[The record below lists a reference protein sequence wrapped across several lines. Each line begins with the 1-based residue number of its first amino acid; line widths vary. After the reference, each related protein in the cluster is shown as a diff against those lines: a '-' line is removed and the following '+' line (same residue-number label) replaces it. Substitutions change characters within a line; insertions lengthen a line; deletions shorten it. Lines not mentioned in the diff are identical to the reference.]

1 MNAAL
6 HTGLD
11 AVVRLARARP
21 MVVDVVPAS
30 EISLHH
36 AAGGVTHAGPPIAP
50 ERMCPPMRAA
60 LGSALFIEG
69 VAGSPADA
77 LKLVEDGQ
85 IALATNHDNG
95 GVGPMAGV
103 VNPSMPVWV
112 ARDEATGKVA
122 WAPLNEG
129 SGAVLRYGADGPEV
143 LERLKWMRDVLAP
156 ELKAALSARGPL
168 DLFDL
173 HVRSLALG
181 DEAHHRTEQG
191 TALTLEALG
200 IEHPEV
206 HAFIAGNGQFFLNL
220 AMVFAKLALD
230 CAAGSPGSPVLT
242 AIARNG
248 VEVGIRVSGTGDRWF
263 VGPAALPDPARLFDG
278 YTPADMNPDLG
289 DSAIVETYGLGALA
303 VAASPLAAAS
313 VGIDAAD
320 IEAIE
325 ARARAIA
332 AGESPDIRY
341 PDGRASILGI
351 DARKVAATRHSP
363 PVHTGIAHRR
373 AGIGQI
379 GGGVTH
385 PPLSAFD
392 FAVQALDAR

>member
-6 HTGLD
+6 HTEAD
-11 AVVRLARARP
+11 AVTRLAAARP
-21 MVVDVVPAS
+21 LVIDVVPAS
-30 EISLHH
+30 EISPHH
-36 AAGGVTHAGPPIAP
+36 AAGGVTHAGPPIEP

-60 LGSALFIEG
+60 LGSALWLEG
-69 VAGSPADA
+69 VAATPVEA

-103 VNPSMPVWV
+103 VNPGMPVWV

-122 WAPLNEG
+122 WCPLNEG

-143 LERLKWMRDVLAP
+143 LERLQWMGEVLAP
-156 ELKAALSARGPL
+156 ELRRALEAAPL
-168 DLFDL
+168 DLYDTA
-173 HVRSLALG
+173 VRSLALG
-181 DEAHHRTEQG
+181 DEAHHRTEEG

-206 HAFIAGNGQFFLNL
+206 RAFIAGNGQFFLNL
-220 AMVFAKLALD
+220 AMVFSKLALD
-230 CAAGSPGSPVLT
+230 CAADVPGSPVLT

-248 VEVGIRVSGTGDRWF
+248 VEVGIRVSGTGDEWF

-278 YTPADMNPDLG
+278 YVAADMNPDLG

-303 VAASPLAAAS
+303 VAASPLSVPS
-313 VGIDAAD
+313 VGLKPEDVERIDA
-320 IEAIE
+320 EC
-325 ARARAIA
+325 RSIA
-332 AGESPDIRY
+332 AGFSPDIEFG
-341 PDGRASILGI
+341 DGRPAILGI
-351 DARKVAATRHSP
+351 DARKVAATRLSP

-373 AGIGQI
+373 PGVGQI
-379 GGGVTH
+379 GGGITH
-385 PPLSAFD
+385 PPLAAFD
-392 FAVQALDAR
+392 EAVEALG

>member
-6 HTGLD
+6 HTESD
-11 AVVRLARARP
+11 AVARLAAARP

-30 EISLHH
+30 EISAHH
-36 AAGGVTHAGPPIAP
+36 AAGGVSHAGPPIAP

-60 LGSALFIEG
+60 LGSALWLEG
-69 VAGSPADA
+69 VAESPAEA
-77 LKLVEDGQ
+77 IKLVEDGQ
-85 IALATNHDNG
+85 IPLITNHDAG
-95 GVGPMAGV
+95 GVGPMAGI

-143 LERLKWMRDVLAP
+143 LERLVWMKDVLAP
-156 ELKAALSARGPL
+156 ELRKALASAPL

-173 HVRSLALG
+173 HVRSIALG

-191 TALTLEALG
+191 TAMTLDRLG

-206 HAFIAGNGQFFLNL
+206 RTFIAGNGQFFLNL
-220 AMVFAKLALD
+220 AMVFSKLALD
-230 CAAGSPGSPVLT
+230 CAADVPGSPVLT

-248 VEVGIRVSGTGDRWF
+248 VEVGIRVSGLGERWF
-263 VGPAALPDPARLFDG
+263 VGPAALPDPAKLFDG
-278 YTPADMNPDLG
+278 YTPADMQPDLG

-303 VAASPLAAAS
+303 VAASPLSAPS
-313 VGIDAAD
+313 VGIEAAD
-320 IEAIE
+320 VESIET
-325 ARARAIA
+325 RVRAIA

-341 PDGRASILGI
+341 PDGRAAILGV
-351 DARKVAATRHSP
+351 DARKVVATGILP
-363 PVHTGIAHRR
+363 PVHTGIAHKRP
-373 AGIGQI
+373 GVGQI

-385 PPLSAFD
+385 PPMQAFEL
-392 FAVQALDAR
+392 AVEALG

>member
-6 HTGLD
+6 HTEAD
-11 AVVRLARARP
+11 AVTRLAAARP
-21 MVVDVVPAS
+21 LVIDVVPAAEVS
-30 EISLHH
+30 PHH

-60 LGSALFIEG
+60 LGSALWLEG
-69 VAGSPADA
+69 VAGTPAEA
-77 LKLVEDGQ
+77 LRLVEDGQ

-112 ARDEATGKVA
+112 ARDEATGTVA
-122 WAPLNEG
+122 WAPRNEG

-143 LERLKWMRDVLAP
+143 LDRLKWMRDVLAP

-168 DLFDL
+168 DLLDL

-181 DEAHHRTEQG
+181 DEAHHRTEEG

-206 HAFIAGNGQFFLNL
+206 RAFIAGNGQFFLNL
-220 AMVFAKLALD
+220 AMVFSKLALD
-230 CAAGSPGSPVLT
+230 CAADVPGSPVLT

-248 VEVGIRVSGTGDRWF
+248 VEVGIRVSGLGDRWF

-278 YTPADMNPDLG
+278 STPADMNPDLG

-303 VAASPLAAAS
+303 VAASPRSVPS
-313 VGIDAAD
+313 VGLAPEDVERIDA
-320 IEAIE
+320 EC
-325 ARARAIA
+325 RSIA
-332 AGESPDIRY
+332 AGFSADIAF
-341 PDGRASILGI
+341 PDGRPAILGV
-351 DARKVAATRHSP
+351 DARKVAATRLSP
-363 PVHTGIAHRR
+363 PVHTGIAHRQP
-373 AGIGQI
+373 GVGQI
-379 GGGVTH
+379 GGGITH
-385 PPLSAFD
+385 PPLVAFD
-392 FAVQALDAR
+392 EAVEALG

>member
-1 MNAAL
+1 
-6 HTGLD
+6 
-11 AVVRLARARP
+11 
-21 MVVDVVPAS
+21 
-30 EISLHH
+30 
-36 AAGGVTHAGPPIAP
+36 
-50 ERMCPPMRAA
+50 MRAA
-60 LGSALFIEG
+60 LGSALWLEG
-69 VAGSPADA
+69 VAGTPAEA
-77 LKLVEDGQ
+77 LALVEDGQ
-85 IALATNHDNG
+85 IALATNHDTG

-181 DEAHHRTEQG
+181 DEAHHRTEAG

-200 IEHPEV
+200 IEHPGV
-206 HAFIAGNGQFFLNL
+206 RAFIAANGQFFLNL
-220 AMVFAKLALD
+220 AMVFSKLALD
-230 CAAGSPGSPVLT
+230 CAADVPGSPVLT

-248 VEVGIRVSGTGDRWF
+248 VEVGIRVSGLGDRWF
-263 VGPAALPDPARLFDG
+263 AGPAALPEPARLFAG

-303 VAASPLAAAS
+303 VAASPRSVPS
-313 VGIDAAD
+313 VGLQAEDVERIDA
-320 IEAIE
+320 EC
-325 ARARAIA
+325 RSIA
-332 AGESPDIRY
+332 AGFSPDLRFA
-341 PDGRASILGI
+341 DGRPAILGV
-351 DARKVAATRHSP
+351 DARKVAATRLSP

-373 AGIGQI
+373 PGVGQI
-379 GGGVTH
+379 GGGITH
-385 PPLSAFD
+385 PPLVAFD
-392 FAVQALDAR
+392 EAVEALG

>member
-6 HTGLD
+6 HTEAD
-11 AVVRLARARP
+11 AVTRLAAARP
-21 MVVDVVPAS
+21 LVVDVVPAS
-30 EISLHH
+30 EVSEFH
-36 AAGGVTHAGPPIAP
+36 AGGGMTHAGPPIEAA
-50 ERMCPPMRAA
+50 RMCPPMRAA
-60 LGSALFIEG
+60 LGSALWLEG
-69 VAGSPADA
+69 VAGTPAEA
-77 LKLVEDGQ
+77 LRLVDDGQ
-85 IALATNHDNG
+85 IPLATNHDHG

-122 WAPLNEG
+122 WCPLNEG

-156 ELKAALSARGPL
+156 ELRSALNANGPL
-168 DLFDL
+168 DLYDL

-181 DEAHHRTEQG
+181 DEAHHRTEHG
-191 TALTLEALG
+191 TELTLQALG
-200 IEHPEV
+200 IEHPDV
-206 HAFIAGNGQFFLNL
+206 RAFIAGNGQFFLNL
-220 AMVFAKLALD
+220 AMVFSKLALD
-230 CAAGSPGSPVLT
+230 CAADVPGSPVLT

-263 VGPAALPDPARLFDG
+263 VGPAALPYPAKLFDG

-303 VAASPLAAAS
+303 VAASPVAAAS
-313 VGIDAAD
+313 VGIAAAD
-320 IEAIE
+320 VETIEA
-325 ARARAIA
+325 ALRAIA

-341 PDGRASILGI
+341 PDGRAAMLGI
-351 DARKVAATRHSP
+351 DARKVAATRLSP
-363 PVHTGIAHRR
+363 PVHTGIAHKRP
-373 AGIGQI
+373 GVGQI

-385 PPLSAFD
+385 PPLNAFD
-392 FAVQALDAR
+392 EALEALG

>member
-11 AVVRLARARP
+11 AVARLAAARP

-30 EISLHH
+30 EISAHH
-36 AAGGVTHAGPPIAP
+36 AAGGVSHAGPPIQP

-60 LGSALFIEG
+60 LGSALWLEG
-69 VAGSPADA
+69 VAETPAQA
-77 LKLVEDGQ
+77 LALVEDGQ
-85 IALATNHDNG
+85 IPLMTNHDCG

-112 ARDEATGKVA
+112 ARDEVTGTVA

-143 LERLKWMRDVLAP
+143 LERLVWMRDVLAP
-156 ELKAALSARGPL
+156 ELKSALAISPL
-168 DLFDL
+168 DLHVL
-173 HVRSLALG
+173 HVESLKRG
-181 DEAHHRTEQG
+181 DEAHHRTEEG

-206 HAFIAGNGQFFLNL
+206 RAFIAGNGQFFLNL
-220 AMVFAKLALD
+220 AMVFSKLALD
-230 CAAGSPGSPVLT
+230 CAADVPGSPVLT

-248 VEVGIRVSGTGDRWF
+248 VEVGIRVSGTGDQWF
-263 VGPAALPDPARLFDG
+263 VGPAALPDPAALFDG

-303 VAASPLAAAS
+303 IAGSPISAPT
-313 VGIDAAD
+313 VGIDPAT
-320 IEAIE
+320 IEAIDAE
-325 ARARAIA
+325 LRAIA
-332 AGESPDIRY
+332 AGESPDMRF
-341 PDGRASILGI
+341 PDGRAAILGI
-351 DARKVAATRHSP
+351 DARKVAATRISP
-363 PVHTGIAHRR
+363 PVHTGIAHKQP
-373 AGIGQI
+373 GIGQI

-385 PPLSAFD
+385 PPLAAFD
-392 FAVQALDAR
+392 LAVQALDAS